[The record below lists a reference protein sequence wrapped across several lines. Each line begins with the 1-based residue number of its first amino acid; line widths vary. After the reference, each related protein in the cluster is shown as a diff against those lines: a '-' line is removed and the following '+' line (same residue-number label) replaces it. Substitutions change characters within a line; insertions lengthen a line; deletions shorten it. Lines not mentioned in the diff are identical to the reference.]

1 MEQNTYS
8 KIQEEEKKKKKL
20 VNVQQAEQMYL
31 GLLMDDAQH
40 VLENSRTLLKEC
52 FSSPIHEMLFTTC
65 KTVYQ
70 IHNSA
75 EVFLVIDYLEQKNE
89 MIETE
94 KFSLRKYL
102 FELMQVATGKANIKV
117 YADYIWQAYTERK
130 LVDAANNIISTAGNV
145 DMSLKDKITSSNLL
159 LSEIESLEEERKIKS
174 IRDVLK
180 DSLEVLAN
188 NMSGNNAFTPTQFE
202 DLDAIILGLDQPS
215 YVVIGGRPGMGKT
228 SLGMQIIENMAKQGK
243 KSLVFSLEM
252 PQEQLLLRMI
262 SSNARVPFTNL
273 RKGKL
278 TETDIAKI
286 QLTVEKLKELPI
298 SFDDDGSNTIADI
311 EKKAKAMKDKQGLD
325 VVLIDYIQLLK
336 GDNPKLFGKRNSEME
351 DISRRLMS
359 MGKRLNMTVIIL
371 AQLNRNVEERIDK
384 RPVMSDLRDTGG
396 IEQDA
401 NLIMF
406 CYRDE
411 YYNKENTD
419 KLGQAEV
426 IIRKARN
433 GAVGTATLRFIG
445 EYTRFEQW
453 IPEEDDIDYDDNPF

>member
-1 MEQNTYS
+1 
-8 KIQEEEKKKKKL
+8 
-20 VNVQQAEQMYL
+20 
-31 GLLMDDAQH
+31 
-40 VLENSRTLLKEC
+40 
-52 FSSPIHEMLFTTC
+52 
-65 KTVYQ
+65 
-70 IHNSA
+70 
-75 EVFLVIDYLEQKNE
+75 
-89 MIETE
+89 
-94 KFSLRKYL
+94 
-102 FELMQVATGKANIKV
+102 
-117 YADYIWQAYTERK
+117 
-130 LVDAANNIISTAGNV
+130 
-145 DMSLKDKITSSNLL
+145 MSLKDKITSSNLL